1 MSTLLPQRTRPFEL
15 PVALSP
21 GETFVSSVTVGDERF
36 DRTVVCTPWMTA
48 GVDLAELLR
57 EMVVERLQPGD
68 LVAITEKVVV
78 VTTGR
83 GIPAS
88 MVQPGR
94 LATFAARH
102 IRPIGDSRGLS
113 IPEKMQLVIDMAG
126 RWRGILAA
134 AVAAAAR
141 PLGIHG
147 PFYIV
152 AGYVARSMDGM
163 RPPYGDVLLPPLP
176 PRTARSIAEQL
187 TAEIGH
193 PVAIVD
199 INDRGG
205 SVRAVARTG
214 MPTQL
219 LAAVL
224 ADNPMG
230 QRDRATPIVVV
241 HRADSEEHRRPLVTS
256 GRRHQ

>member
-1 MSTLLPQRTRPFEL
+1 VSHRLVQRGRRFE
-15 PVALSP
+15 PPAPLSP
-21 GETFVSSVTVGDERF
+21 GEIYVSTVTLGGERF

-48 GVDLAELLR
+48 GFDLVELLR
-57 EMVVERLQPGD
+57 ETVVERLLPGD
-68 LVAITEKVVV
+68 LVAISEKVVV

-83 GIPAS
+83 SIPAS
-88 MVQPGR
+88 MVQPGG

-102 IRPIGDSRGLS
+102 IRPIGNSRGLS
-113 IPEKMQLVIDMAG
+113 IPEKMQLVIDMVGGWRVVLAG
-126 RWRGILAA
+126 T
-134 AVAAAAR
+134 VAAAAR

-187 TAEIGH
+187 TTEIGH

-205 SVRAVARTG
+205 SVRAVAG
-214 MPTQL
+214 SAMPKRL

-241 HRADSEEHRRPLVTS
+241 HRAGSQEQRRPLVTS
-256 GRRHQ
+256 GQRHE

>member
-1 MSTLLPQRTRPFEL
+1 VIGRLSQRDRPFEL

-21 GETFVSSVTVGDERF
+21 GEMFVSSVTVDGERF

-48 GVDLAELLR
+48 GDDLVNLLR
-57 EMVVERLQPGD
+57 ETVVERLQPGD

-88 MVQPGR
+88 TVQPGR
-94 LATFAARH
+94 LATFAAGR

-113 IPEKMQLVIDMAG
+113 IPEKMQLVIDMVG
-126 RWRGILAA
+126 RWRVLLAA
-134 AVAAAAR
+134 GVAAAAR

-147 PFYIV
+147 PFFLV

-163 RPPYGDVLLPPLP
+163 RPPYGDLLLPPLP

-187 TAEIGH
+187 AMEIGH

-205 SVRAVARTG
+205 SVRAVAGTA
-214 MPTQL
+214 MPKRL

-241 HRADSEEHRRPLVTS
+241 HRSGSQEHRRPLVTS
-256 GRRHQ
+256 DLGHQ

>member
-1 MSTLLPQRTRPFEL
+1 VSLLHQGARHLDL

-21 GETFVSSVTVGDERF
+21 GDTFVSSVTVGGARY
-36 DRTVVCTPWMTA
+36 DRTVVCTPWLTV
-48 GVDLAELLR
+48 GVDLAELVR
-57 EMVVERLQPGD
+57 NTVGERLHPGD
-68 LVAITEKVVV
+68 VVAITEKVVV

-88 MVQPGR
+88 MVRPGR

-113 IPEKMQLVIDMAG
+113 IPEKMQLVIDMVGPG
-126 RWRGILAA
+126 RVILAG
-134 AVAAAAR
+134 AVAAATR
-141 PLGIHG
+141 PLGIRG
-147 PFYIV
+147 PFFVV
-152 AGYVARSMDGM
+152 AGYIARSMDGM

-176 PRTARSIAEQL
+176 PRIARSIAGQL
-187 TAEIGH
+187 ATEIGQ

-205 SVRAVARTG
+205 SVRAVAGSAMSKRR
-214 MPTQL
+214 

-224 ADNPMG
+224 ADNPLG
-230 QRDRATPIVVV
+230 QRDQGTPIVVV
-241 HRADSEEHRRPLVTS
+241 HRSGSQDERRRLVTS
-256 GRRHQ
+256 GQRHH

>member
-1 MSTLLPQRTRPFEL
+1 MRSLLPPRARPLEM

-21 GETFVSSVTVGDERF
+21 GETFVSSVTVGGERF
-36 DRTVVCTPWMTA
+36 DRTVICTPWLTA
-48 GVDLAELLR
+48 GVDLVELLR
-57 EMVVERLQPGD
+57 EKVVERLQPGD
-68 LVAITEKVVV
+68 LIAVTEKVVV

-83 GIPAS
+83 GIPAA
-88 MVQPGR
+88 MVEPGR

-113 IPEKMQLVIDMAG
+113 IPEKMQLVIDMVG
-126 RWRGILAA
+126 PWRVILAGT
-134 AVAAAAR
+134 VAAATR
-141 PLGIHG
+141 PLGVHG

-187 TAEIGH
+187 TLEIGH

-205 SVRAVARTG
+205 SVRAVAG
-214 MPTQL
+214 LAMPKRL

-224 ADNPMG
+224 ADNPLG

-241 HRADSEEHRRPLVTS
+241 HRAGYQKHRRPLVTN
-256 GRRHQ
+256 GQRHQ

>member
-1 MSTLLPQRTRPFEL
+1 
-15 PVALSP
+15 VALSP
-21 GETFVSSVTVGDERF
+21 GETFVSSVTVGREHF
-36 DRTVVCTPWMTA
+36 DRTVVCTPWLTA
-48 GVDLAELLR
+48 GVDLVELLR
-57 EMVVERLQPGD
+57 NMVVERLQPGD

-83 GIPAS
+83 GIPAAT
-88 MVQPGR
+88 VQPGR

-102 IRPIGDSRGLS
+102 IRPVGNSRGLS
-113 IPEKMQLVIDMAG
+113 IPEKMQLVIDMVG
-126 RWRGILAA
+126 RWRVILAGAA
-134 AVAAAAR
+134 AVATR
-141 PLGIHG
+141 PLGIRG

-152 AGYVARSMDGM
+152 AGYVARCMDGM

-176 PRTARSIAEQL
+176 PRIARSIAEQL
-187 TAEIGH
+187 TTEIGH

-205 SVRAVARTG
+205 SVRAVAGSVMSKR
-214 MPTQL
+214 L

-224 ADNPMG
+224 SDNPLG

-241 HRADSEEHRRPLVTS
+241 HRAGSQKHRRSLVMS
-256 GRRHQ
+256 GQHR